1 MNRKRLFLGVT
12 VALAAGTFAS
22 LAPTLMAR
30 ESSHAELARG
40 AYLVKAGDCAACH
53 TDEGG
58 QPFAGGY
65 PVPTPFGTIYSTNIT
80 PDKETG
86 IGNWTSDDFYEAMHE
101 GIAPG
106 NRHLYPAFPYPWY
119 TKLSRNDVD
128 AIRAYLQTLKPVHQV
143 NRAADLPWPFSMREV
158 MAGWNALYF
167 KPGTYQANPQK
178 SAEWNLG
185 AYLVEG
191 LGHCSACHSP
201 KNFAGAPKRGKAF
214 EGGFGENWYATSL
227 AGDVR
232 DGLGAWSE
240 QDIVQYLKTGVNRR
254 AAAFGP
260 MAEVVHDSTQY
271 LDDDDLH
278 AIAVYLKDLPGDTK
292 SNPNAA
298 PKNNATAQASDA
310 ASTTR
315 TTVDPDRLAR
325 GHGYYIDQC
334 AGCHMENGEG
344 IAGVFPPLKGNNV
357 VQASDPG
364 TMVHIILTGAKTATT
379 KKNPTGL
386 AMPAFDWK
394 LDDTQIADLATYLRN
409 AWGNHAN
416 AVDASKVADTRGT
429 VVTARAK

>member
-1 MNRKRLFLGVT
+1 MSRRNRLFMGVSM
-12 VALAAGTFAS
+12 ALAAGTFAS
-22 LAPTLMAR
+22 LTPTLMAR

-86 IGNWTSDDFYEAMHE
+86 IGNWTSDDFYKAMHE
-101 GIAPG
+101 GMAPG

-128 AIRAYLQTLKPVHQV
+128 AIRAYLQTLKPVHQA
-143 NRAADLPWPFSMREV
+143 NKPTELPWPFSMREA

-167 KPGTYQANPQK
+167 KAGTFQPNPQK

-191 LGHCSACHSP
+191 LGHCGACHSP

-227 AGDVR
+227 VGDVR
-232 DGLGAWSE
+232 DGLGDWNE

-271 LDDDDLH
+271 LDEHDLH
-278 AIAVYLKDLPGDTK
+278 AIAVYLKDLPPHESPTRPATTTTADTGDK
-292 SNPNAA
+292 P
-298 PKNNATAQASDA
+298 DA
-310 ASTTR
+310 
-315 TTVDPDRLAR
+315 DRVAR
-325 GHGYYIDQC
+325 GRGVYLDDC

-357 VQASDPG
+357 VQAKDPE
-364 TMVHIILTGAKTATT
+364 TVVHVVLTGQKTAVTHE
-379 KKNPTGL
+379 NPTGL

-394 LDDTQIADLATYLRN
+394 LSNDQIADLVTYLRST
-409 AWGNHAN
+409 WGNQGGAI
-416 AVDASKVADTRGT
+416 DAGKVADTRKT
-429 VVTARAK
+429 LVAARTK